1 MSPGIYPRRSPRR
14 PQDPPGV
21 PRNSQETPR
30 PASQE
35 PPGVPRSPEYFPG
48 VRSALC
54 DASGP
59 PRTSQELLASRA
71 PQFARSPQFVP
82 PKSSQE
88 TAGLPRSAQD
98 LPGAPRTL
106 LPGLPRRFQEPSGP
120 ARIPRGSPRRSRT
133 AEDTTGALWRPLDP
147 GVPRSSHDPPG
158 PPRSVQDSSGAT
170 ESLQESPGFPY
181 DLPRNSQEFP
191 GVRRSPQNVP
201 GPLTSSQV
209 SPRVYPRRSPRKPQ
223 DPPGVP
229 RCSRETPE
237 PAS

>member
-1 MSPGIYPRRSPRR
+1 MSQMSPRVYPRRSPRR

-21 PRNSQETPR
+21 PRNSQETPG

-147 GVPRSSHDPPG
+147 GVPRNSHDPPR
-158 PPRSVQDSSGAT
+158 PPRNPRAIPRTSGGT
-170 ESLQESPGFPY
+170 MIPGMSPGTLMSP
-181 DLPRNSQEFP
+181 QEFP
-191 GVRRSPQNVP
+191 EAGVGFTER
-201 GPLTSSQV
+201 
-209 SPRVYPRRSPRKPQ
+209 
-223 DPPGVP
+223 
-229 RCSRETPE
+229 
-237 PAS
+237 A